1 VSANLTEGAGVFARA
16 ELWGGL
22 FWLAIGAYVAWAGY
36 DLGLGTLH
44 EPGSGFALF
53 GIGLIMAALSLGVIG
68 PSLVTP
74 SASLSSLWTGTRW
87 PRVLLVIALLLAFG
101 FSFETIGFIPGTVVL
116 LLALMLFVDPV
127 GWPKAWGVAVIAPL
141 VVWFVMTKGLKVQ
154 LPAGLLS
161 GWLG

>member
-1 VSANLTEGAGVFARA
+1 MLARA

-22 FWLAIGAYVAWAGY
+22 FWLAVGAYVAWAGR

-53 GIGLIMAALSLGVIG
+53 WIGLLMVGLS
-68 PSLVTP
+68 SLVIVPAVLTP
-74 SASLSSLWTGTRW
+74 SPSVASLWTGTRW
-87 PRVLLVIALLLAFG
+87 PRVVLVITLLLVFG
-101 FSFETIGFIPGTVVL
+101 FSFETIGFVPGAIAL
-116 LLALMLFVDPV
+116 LLVLMLFVDPV
-127 GWPKAWGVAVIAPL
+127 
-141 VVWFVMTKGLKVQ
+141 VWWAMTHWLKVQ